1 MGVRRLKSVS
11 GNIRDQGMCPMCNTE
26 DDRSHVLGCE
36 KRRCWKE
43 ELADKRFTSIN
54 SEIGIRR
61 VAANEDDVI
70 LQKLG

>member
-1 MGVRRLKSVS
+1 MLAEIYEIRECVLRVIQKTAGATCWVVRK
-11 GNIRDQGMCPMCNTE
+11 E
-26 DDRSHVLGCE
+26 DVGRRSLQT
-36 KRRCWKE
+36 
-43 ELADKRFTSIN
+43 KRFTSIN